1 MYGMRE
7 YINIYI
13 YIYVKLLNQY
23 KKKVKSKNLK
33 KKIDLFKEE

>member
-7 YINIYI
+7 YIYI
-13 YIYVKLLNQY
+13 YKILNQY
-23 KKKVKSKNLK
+23 KKKSNQRIKK